1 MKMEFKLRRTI
12 AFCAVLFVCS
22 CAFGFEWKRS
32 SPEESGIKREVIENV
47 FSSFDDDVYSCVI
60 IRDGKIVDEYFKKG
74 YGRSSVFTLQ
84 SCSKSIT
91 SALVGI
97 AIQQGYIKSVD
108 DYAADYL
115 PELAKTKYPA
125 MKKITLKQ
133 LLNHTSGLLGTDS
146 KIWSQWR
153 SSSNWIDFI
162 LSRPMTANPG
172 SYFEYSTGNT
182 HLLSAIVENATGK
195 KLLDYANE
203 VLFSKIGISSAELGT
218 DPQGIGDGGN
228 GFSMTA
234 YDMGR
239 FGQLFLNNGKW
250 DGVQIVLEKWVK
262 DSTSVQARRNGSRYG
277 YQWWLRNYGKE
288 GYLGYNAQGYG
299 GEYIFVVPQLNLIVV
314 YTSWHQGN
322 VDSYFYNVDKIVN
335 ATKVR

>member
-1 MKMEFKLRRTI
+1 MRKRIKVTLACATLI
-12 AFCAVLFVCS
+12 AACAG
-22 CAFGFEWKRS
+22 AFGFEWEKS
-32 SPEESGIKREVIENV
+32 TPEESGIKRDVIEKV

-60 IRDGKIVDEYFKKG
+60 IRDGKIVDEYFKEG
-74 YGRSSVFTLQ
+74 YGQSSVFTLQ

-97 AIQQGYIKSVD
+97 AIEQGYIKSVD

-115 PELAKTKYPA
+115 PAISKSKYPA

-133 LLNHTSGLLGTDS
+133 LLNHTSGLVGTDS

-153 SSSNWIDFI
+153 RSSDWIDFI
-162 LSRPMTANPG
+162 LSRPMTASPG
-172 SYFEYSTGNT
+172 TYFEYSTGNT
-182 HLLSAIVENATGK
+182 HLLSAILEKATGK
-195 KLLDYANE
+195 KLLDYAQE
-203 VLFSKIGISSAELGT
+203 VLFGKIGISSAGLGT
-218 DPQGIGDGGN
+218 DPQGVGDGGN

-239 FGQLFLNNGKW
+239 FGLLFLNGGKW
-250 DGVQIVLEKWVK
+250 DGVQVIPEKWVK
-262 DSTSVQARRNGSRYG
+262 DSTSIQARRNGSRYG

-314 YTSWHQGN
+314 YTSWHEGN

-335 ATKVR
+335 ATSKKR